1 MEKSLKH
8 LVIFASGAGS
18 NAKSIIDFFKQ
29 TNKARVALIVCN
41 NPDAGVIT
49 IAENEKIPVLLI
61 SKKHFLENGYLPEIK
76 NYDPD
81 LIILAGFLWKIPE
94 ALIKAFP
101 RKIVNI
107 HPALLPGFGGK
118 GMYGMAVH
126 EAVIKARENQSGIT
140 IHFVDEFYDNGKIIF
155 QATCPVHENDTAEL
169 LAQRIHALEYEY
181 FPKVIEKLIAKRIKT
196 DFKML

>member
-18 NAKSIIDFFKQ
+18 NTKSIIDFFKQ

-61 SKKHFLENGYLPEIK
+61 SKKHFLENRYLPEIK

-101 RKIVNI
+101 RKIINI

-126 EAVIKARENQSGIT
+126 EAVINARENQSGIT
-140 IHFVDEFYDNGKIIF
+140 IHYVDEKYDHGETILQVKCIVDKNESATSLAEKI
-155 QATCPVHENDTAEL
+155 HK
-169 LAQRIHALEYEY
+169 LEHDN
-181 FPKVIEKLIAKRIKT
+181 FARVIEQL
-196 DFKML
+196 LN